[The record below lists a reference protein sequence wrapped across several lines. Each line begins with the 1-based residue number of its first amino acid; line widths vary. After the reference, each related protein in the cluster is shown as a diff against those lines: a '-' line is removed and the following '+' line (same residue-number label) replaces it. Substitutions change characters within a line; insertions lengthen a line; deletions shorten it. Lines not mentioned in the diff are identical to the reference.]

1 MKTIKW
7 MFGLCLMVLVICG
20 SGVNVHAYSSLHVTD
35 DGIKYESYTNK
46 DYIVITGYKGTN
58 ETVIIPSELDGKP
71 VESITG
77 SFFNTRKIKQCVIP
91 EGVVRIG
98 NDIHWDS
105 RSVTTLESVSLPS
118 TLKTIGDGAFA
129 ECCNLSNVILPQG
142 LTTIGHGAFYNC
154 DSLEKIT
161 IPEGVTSIGNVVFDL
176 CDNLNSITISNNLTT
191 IGNCAFYYQNPKLT
205 IYANSN
211 SYARKYANGY
221 RINFACLNEHDWDK
235 GAVTT
240 KPTAIKDGIKTFTC
254 TACKTTKTQKIAKLG
269 LPRKG
274 KSLTEPT
281 SKTIYKVTKSA
292 AKNGTVELTKPNKSK
307 NNVTV
312 PDTVTFD
319 GVTYKVTSISKN
331 AFKDNKKLKKVTI
344 GKNVSK
350 INSSA
355 FYGCKNLKTVTI
367 KSTQL
372 KTVGK
377 NAFKGVN
384 TKAKIKVPKSRLK
397 SYKKLFAKKGQKS
410 TVQIV
415 K

>member
-1 MKTIKW
+1 M
-7 MFGLCLMVLVICG
+7 
-20 SGVNVHAYSSLHVTD
+20 
-35 DGIKYESYTNK
+35 
-46 DYIVITGYKGTN
+46 
-58 ETVIIPSELDGKP
+58 
-71 VESITG
+71 
-77 SFFNTRKIKQCVIP
+77 
-91 EGVVRIG
+91 
-98 NDIHWDS
+98 
-105 RSVTTLESVSLPS
+105 SLPS

-129 ECCNLSNVILPQG
+129 ECCNLSDVVLPEG
-142 LTTIGHGAFYNC
+142 LTTIGVGAFSNC
-154 DSLEKIT
+154 SFTKIRIPDS
-161 IPEGVTSIGNVVFDL
+161 V
-176 CDNLNSITISNNLTT
+176 TT
-191 IGNCAFYYQNPKLT
+191 INGYIFGNSNVT

-211 SYARKYANGY
+211 SYARKYTNQHG
-221 RINFACLNEHDWDK
+221 IKFACLNTHDWDK

-281 SKTIYKVTKSA
+281 SKNIYKVTKSA

-350 INSSA
+350 INASA

-384 TKAKIKVPKSRLK
+384 AKAKIKVPKSRLK